1 MGRAARRKGADVAAW
16 FNGRARKVTPARI
29 EAFRRVLPNAT
40 VYAATSLEEARADAK
55 ALLEARPRLV
65 FCGGGDGTVVVL
77 LNLLRDAGCTS
88 FPTIALFK
96 LGTGNGW
103 PSAVGAFGYS
113 QTLEVLEGL
122 PRTLPTQRFDLIE
135 TEGKLSVFAGIGW
148 DATLVHD
155 YHSNLARARETP
167 LAGPIA
173 GKLNEGLGGYLFSLF
188 TRTVPGEIEQLV
200 FKGRTRMKV
209 EDLGG
214 DALTLVKNQVVRV
227 GTGKVLYEGAVSVGA
242 AATEPYWG
250 AKFKAFPHARR
261 VPGCMNFRVYDR
273 PVFEGVA
280 NMVNLWR
287 GNRVA
292 GMHDF
297 FVTSIR
303 VTLSRPMPFQIG
315 GDVIGLREQMDFKV
329 AAEKV
334 DVLDWAAV
342 RRRSHQS
349 SSS

>member
-16 FNGRARKVTPARI
+16 FNAKARKVTPARI
-29 EAFRRVLPNAT
+29 DAFRQVMPNAT
-40 VYAATSLEEARADAK
+40 IYAATSLEQARADAK
-55 ALLEARPRLV
+55 ALVESRPRLV

-103 PSAVGAFGYS
+103 PNAVGAFAYA
-113 QTLEVLEGL
+113 QTLEVLDGL
-122 PRTLPTQRFDLIE
+122 PKKLPTQRFDLIE
-135 TEGKLSVFAGIGW
+135 TENQLSVFAGVGW

-155 YHSNLARARETP
+155 YHSNLAQARKTP

-173 GKLNEGLGGYLFSLF
+173 GKLNEGVGGYLFSLF
-188 TRTVPGEIEQLV
+188 TRTVPAEISKLV
-200 FKGRTRMKV
+200 FKGRTTMKV
-209 EDLGG
+209 EDRGG
-214 DALTLVKNQVVRV
+214 DALTLKKNQVVRV
-227 GTGKVLYEGAVSVGA
+227 DSGTVLFDGPVSVGA

-261 VPGCMNFRVYDR
+261 VPGRLNFRVYDR

-287 GNRVA
+287 GRRVA

-297 FVTSIR
+297 FVSSIR

-329 AAEKV
+329 ANEKV

-342 RRRSHQS
+342 RARYSKS
-349 SSS
+349 S

>member
-1 MGRAARRKGADVAAW
+1 MGRASRRKGADVAAW

-29 EAFRRVLPNAT
+29 EAFRQAMPNAT
-40 VYAATSLEEARADAK
+40 VYAATSLEEARADAA
-55 ALLEARPRLV
+55 ALLETKPRLV

-77 LNLLRDAGCTS
+77 LNLLRDAGCTT

-103 PSAVGAFGYS
+103 PSAVGAIGYP
-113 QTLEVLEGL
+113 QTIEILDAL
-122 PRTLPTQRFDLIE
+122 PKILPTQRFDLIE
-135 TEGKLSVFAGIGW
+135 TEGRLSVFAGVGW

-155 YHSNLARARETP
+155 YHSNLAQARQTP
-167 LAGPIA
+167 LAGPLA
-173 GKLNEGLGGYLFSLF
+173 GKINEGLGGYLFSLF
-188 TRTVPGEIEQLV
+188 TRTVPGEIGQLV
-200 FKGRTRMKV
+200 FKGRTSMKV
-209 EDLGG
+209 EDLGS

-227 GTGKVLYEGAVSVGA
+227 DSGTVLYEGPVSVGA

-261 VPGCMNFRVYDR
+261 VPGRINFRVYDR

-280 NMVNLWR
+280 NMLNLWR
-287 GNRVA
+287 GSRVA

-297 FVTSIR
+297 FVSSIR

-315 GDVIGLREQMDFKV
+315 GDVIGLRELMDFKV

-334 DVLDWAAV
+334 DIVDWAAV
-342 RRRSHQS
+342 RQRVRQSRSS
-349 SSS
+349 